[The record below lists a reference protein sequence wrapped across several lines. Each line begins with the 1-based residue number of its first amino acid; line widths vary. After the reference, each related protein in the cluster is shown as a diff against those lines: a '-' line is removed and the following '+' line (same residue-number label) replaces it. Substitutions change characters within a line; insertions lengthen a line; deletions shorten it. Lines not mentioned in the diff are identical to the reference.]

1 VEKNEHDLLS
11 IILFGLGL
19 CIIALTMNFVIFRE
33 NRLAEGVSV
42 LLWESADS
50 FHFVLIIIGMMLIAG
65 TLLLRQYIPFFRE
78 TAAFL
83 GNFLIIMVFISLADS
98 TRNLMI
104 EAPAF
109 SRISLGSGAWI
120 MLLGGYVI
128 TASAAKSV
136 KNPFQRVIFSYLF
149 IPIILLLSSSGMFD
163 KLSLVQELMAKKSR
177 FIQEFLNH
185 LKIAF
190 SSVGFATIIGIPMGI
205 WAYRKKKAEKVIFY
219 FVNTAQTIPSLA
231 LFGLLIAPL
240 SLLSARFPFLRSI
253 GIRGIGMTP
262 ALIALTLYALLP
274 ITKNITISLKS
285 VDPAFIQAGKGMGLN
300 RFQLLVMIEIPLAAP
315 IILNGLRLAVVQA
328 IGNTAVAALIGAG
341 GLGFFIFQGLGQA
354 APDLILLG
362 AIPVVL
368 LAVFMDRFMQ
378 LGIHVLTPKGVQ
390 LRNLSLEVPGD

>member
-1 VEKNEHDLLS
+1 VEKKEHDLLS

-19 CIIALTMNFVIFRE
+19 CIIALTMNFVVFRE

-42 LLWESADS
+42 LLWESADT
-50 FHFVLIIIGMMLIAG
+50 FHFVLMIIGMMLIAG
-65 TLLLRQYIPFFRE
+65 TLLLRRYILFFSK
-78 TAAFL
+78 TAAVL

-98 TRNLMI
+98 TRNLML

-128 TASAAKSV
+128 TASAAKSI

-149 IPIILLLSSSGMFD
+149 IPILLLLSSTGMFD
-163 KLSLVQELMAKKSR
+163 KLSLIQELMAKKSR

-190 SSVGFATIIGIPMGI
+190 SSVGFAAIIGIPMGI
-205 WAYRKKKAEKVIFY
+205 WAYRKKRAEKVIFY

-240 SLLSARFPFLRSI
+240 SLLSARFPLLRSI

-285 VDPAFIQAGKGMGLN
+285 VDPAFIDAGKGMGLN
-300 RFQLLVMIEIPLAAP
+300 RFQLLLMIEIPLAAP

-368 LAVFMDRFMQ
+368 LAVFLDRFML
-378 LGIHVLTPKGVQ
+378 LGIHILTPKGVQ
-390 LRNLSLEVPGD
+390 LRNVSLEVPGD